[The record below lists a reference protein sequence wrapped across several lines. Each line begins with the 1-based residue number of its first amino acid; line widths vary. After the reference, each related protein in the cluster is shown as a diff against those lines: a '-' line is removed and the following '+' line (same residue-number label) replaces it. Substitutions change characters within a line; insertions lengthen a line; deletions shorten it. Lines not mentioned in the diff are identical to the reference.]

1 MPTSQPKLTDEE
13 IAARLAALNNGWLRD
28 GDKLVKEFEFANFTE
43 AAAFIGRIAGP
54 ADEMDHHPDVLLH
67 RYRRVKIMLWTHRC
81 GGLTQNDFD
90 LAARIDAVAR

>member
-1 MPTSQPKLTDEE
+1 MSTGLPRLSEEE
-13 IAARLAALNNGWLRD
+13 ITTRLAQLNNGWLRD
-28 GDKLVKEFEFANFTE
+28 GDKLVKEFEFRNFTE

-67 RYRRVKIMLWTHRC
+67 RYRRVKIMLWTHSR